1 MRAGR
6 NAGDVSRPAHRA
18 PNPGAGGRVGMIPMG
33 NRSAMGATPTST
45 LDPRMAWLPAM
56 AARLSKSL
64 APRDA
69 WFLLLVVTTVAWFW
83 RPLTTVVAMS
93 LQYGRYE
100 HYSHIVLIPFISL
113 YLLYDNRRA
122 IFAEVEWT
130 PSLGVFL
137 ITAGIATSWTISAL
151 ARDEQV
157 SLSLAMLSMV
167 TVCVG
172 SFLLCYGIHAFR
184 KASFGL
190 LLLLFMVPLPPF
202 LLDAIIGFLQ
212 QASAETTWLLFGLL
226 GVPVFREG
234 FVFELPGLTIE
245 ISEACSGIRSSLALL
260 ISSLIAGHLFLRST
274 WTKLILVL
282 AVVPLT
288 IVKNAVR
295 IVVLSL
301 LGSYV
306 DPSFVTDSVFH
317 RNGGIPFFFV
327 SLAVLGAIVW
337 LLGRSEE
344 MRKFRPIRQTGG
356 PGGLGQP
363 AAP

>member
-1 MRAGR
+1 MIST
-6 NAGDVSRPAHRA
+6 GDESVSGA
-18 PNPGAGGRVGMIPMG
+18 PETISPNSQLAWMKKMG
-33 NRSAMGATPTST
+33 
-45 LDPRMAWLPAM
+45 
-56 AARLSKSL
+56 ARLSKSL

-83 RPLTTVVAMS
+83 RPLATVASFS

-113 YLLYDNRRA
+113 YLLYVNRRA
-122 IFAEVEWT
+122 IFAEVECA
-130 PSLGVFL
+130 PRLGTLL
-137 ITAGIATSWTISAL
+137 ITAGIATSWIISAL

-167 TVCVG
+167 TICVG
-172 SFLLCYGIHAFR
+172 SFLLCYGIQAFR

-190 LLLLFMVPLPPF
+190 LLFLFMVPLPPF

-212 QASAETTWLLFGLL
+212 QASAETTWLLFGLV

-245 ISEACSGIRSSLALL
+245 VAEACSGIRSSLALL

-274 WTKLILVL
+274 STKLILVL

-288 IVKNAVR
+288 IFKNAVR

-344 MRKFRPIRQTGG
+344 MRKFRPIR
-356 PGGLGQP
+356 
-363 AAP
+363 